1 MPGTWH
7 GALPGRGG
15 GGMTASPGRRRLVL
29 VSLIVLC
36 AALAVPGTIGAAR
49 YAVTFWLY
57 RGFPAPTAPRSVV
70 ASHGGKPVRVSVVP
84 TSEQTIDVAS
94 PALGGYRDTVDVV
107 LPPGYASQPRRRYPV
122 FYLLHGF
129 PGIPSNFLTVGG
141 VAADEAAL
149 VAEGRMQPL
158 ILVMP
163 TGSRSFLADEEW
175 ANGVRPGNG
184 WETFVAR
191 DLVQA
196 IDARYRTIAS
206 GAARGLA
213 GLSEG
218 GYGALNIGLHH
229 PGEFDLLESW
239 SGYMIADSI
248 PAIFGRSQAV
258 LRYNSPADEL
268 AGVAPQLTA
277 AGTYIWFYCGKS
289 DDLAGQNRDFDA
301 ELTSAG
307 IAHHFFEWPGTHNWA
322 LWRALMPQALITA
335 SEHLRDG

>member
-7 GALPGRGG
+7 LPALRHSAAGPGPFSRH
-15 GGMTASPGRRRLVL
+15 RRLA
-29 VSLIVLC
+29 
-36 AALAVPGTIGAAR
+36 AALLVIACLAVAVPGAIGTVR

-57 RGFPAPTAPRSVV
+57 RGFPAPAAPRSVV
-70 ASHGGKPVRVSVVP
+70 SATV
-84 TSEQTIDVAS
+84 QTIDVVS

-107 LPPGYASQPRRRYPV
+107 LPPGYASQPARRYPV
-122 FYLLHGF
+122 LYLLHGV
-129 PGIPSNFLTVGG
+129 PGAPSNFLNIGD
-141 VAADEAAL
+141 VATDEATL
-149 VAEGRMQPL
+149 VAEGKMQPL

-163 TGSRSFLADEEW
+163 TGSRSFFTDEEW

-191 DLVQA
+191 DLVRA
-196 IDARYRTIAS
+196 IDARYRTIAA
-206 GAARGLA
+206 GASRGLA

-239 SGYMIADSI
+239 SGYMIADNI
-248 PAIFGRSQAV
+248 PAIFGRNEAL

-268 AGVAPQLTA
+268 PIVAPQLAA

-289 DDLAGQNRDFDA
+289 DEEAGQNKAFDA
-301 ELTSAG
+301 ELTSLG
-307 IAHHFFEWPGTHNWA
+307 LSHYFFERPGTHNWA

-335 SEHLRDG
+335 SEHLRHG